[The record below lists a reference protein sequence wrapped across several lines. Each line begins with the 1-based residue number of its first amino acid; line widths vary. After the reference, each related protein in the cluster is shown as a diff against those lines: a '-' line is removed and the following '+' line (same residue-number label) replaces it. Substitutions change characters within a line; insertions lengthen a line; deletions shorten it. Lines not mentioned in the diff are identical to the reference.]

1 MRYPP
6 SERARDALLA
16 MRENIG
22 RAQGLVR
29 TATALTLAEDW
40 ARLYAVVRCLEI
52 ISEASRRLSDEMLA
66 RHPDIDWR
74 RLKDAG
80 NVYRHVYDA
89 LDASLILNT
98 VIEALPPLSRAVD
111 AEISPPETP

>member
-16 MRENIG
+16 MQENIG
-22 RAQGLVR
+22 RAQSLVR
-29 TATALTLAEDW
+29 GATALTLAEDW
-40 ARLYAVVRCLEI
+40 ARLYAVRCLEI
-52 ISEASRRLSDEMLA
+52 ISEASRRLTEDILA

-74 RLKDAG
+74 RLRDAG

-98 VIEALPPLSRAVD
+98 VLEALPPLSRAVD
-111 AEISPPETP
+111 TEISSPEAP

>member
-16 MRENIG
+16 MQENIG
-22 RAQGLVR
+22 RAQSLVR
-29 TATALTLAEDW
+29 GATALTLAEDW
-40 ARLYAVVRCLEI
+40 ARLYAAVRCLEI
-52 ISEASRRLSDEMLA
+52 ISEASRRLTADILA

-74 RLKDAG
+74 RLRDAG

-98 VIEALPPLSRAVD
+98 VLEALPPLSRAVD
-111 AEISPPETP
+111 AEITTLEAP

>member
-1 MRYPP
+1 MRYLP

-22 RAQGLVR
+22 RAQSLVQG
-29 TATALTLAEDW
+29 ATALTLAEDW

-52 ISEASRRLSDEMLA
+52 ISEASRRLTGDMLA

-74 RLKDAG
+74 RLRDAG

-98 VIEALPPLSRAVD
+98 VLEAPPPRSRAVD
-111 AEISPPETP
+111 AEISSPEAP